1 MGNNANDIVIDNVHD
16 DENQT
21 KDKRSGIIQSVTVA
35 ARFLDILANADG
47 PLPLN
52 EIARRGKT
60 GSPTAHRYMQSLI
73 SAGLV
78 AQNEISGRYDLG
90 PATLNIGLGA
100 LRRIDAVEIAANH
113 MKTMSSKIAASCGVA
128 IWTER
133 GPTIVRWYRSAYFS
147 ISTVSLGDVLPLDNS
162 ACGQVF
168 QAYLSA
174 DKINAARKLQP
185 AGFRG
190 KAPNSATLSAVR
202 EAPLTELNEHLFNSL
217 TGKAVPVFDAQNELV
232 CVMTTVSLISAAEE
246 ESHAELLAEAAE
258 QVAIETGN
266 TRR

>member
-1 MGNNANDIVIDNVHD
+1 MAKTANETTPDIEHD
-16 DENQT
+16 DSQV

-47 PLPLN
+47 PLALS

-78 AQNEISGRYDLG
+78 AQNELSGRYDLG

-100 LRRIDAVEIAANH
+100 LRRIDPVEVAARH

-128 IWTER
+128 IWTDR

-168 QAYLSA
+168 QAHL
-174 DKINAARKLQP
+174 DPEKVNAARKLQP

-190 KAPNSATLSAVR
+190 KTTSQSTLAAVR
-202 EAPLTELNEHLFNSL
+202 DAPLTELNEHLFNSL
-217 TGKAVPVFDAQNELV
+217 TGKAVPVFDAQNEIV
-232 CVMTTVSLISAAEE
+232 CVMTTVSLISSANEE
-246 ESHAELLAEAAE
+246 AHAELLLEAAR

-266 TRR
+266 KRP